1 MKSIAPGELILV
13 VMRVLSVHVKEDE
26 TMQWENMIIDEG
38 SCTNVVSTIM
48 VEKLGLS
55 TLKYLRPYKL

>member
-1 MKSIAPGELILV
+1 
-13 VMRVLSVHVKEDE
+13 MRVLSVHVKEDE